1 MPSEADNHPYDYIHI
16 MPIGVVI
23 EHVLT
28 AINEPKFK
36 PIKKIYLLHSP
47 NDPKWKPKKCEKCG
61 VKLFKDEKPLK
72 DTAED
77 LKKRLVA
84 GDALPDYAEVILRE
98 IDAFKM
104 SSILNEISKIV
115 REEHSDDPN
124 PLNDIVVNVTGG
136 TNMMAVASMW
146 AAGANKISAYYIL
159 NSKLNP
165 GLSTYLIEIETPRY
179 KDMLKTNSEHKDILR
194 VLKKRSF
201 HWVGIAQA
209 KGKENVEVHQSIR
222 NSNWNVE
229 ETREGVT
236 TLSNLIVEMKKKGV
250 PAQTTRNRVTDMV
263 ERGLVTKDDYP
274 KRSVR
279 GGPEYPRIV
288 YFIDGR
294 EKLISITDAG
304 YSILI

>member
-16 MPIGVVI
+16 MPIGVI
-23 EHVLT
+23 TEHVIT
-28 AINEPKFK
+28 AINEPKFR

-47 NDPKWKPKKCEKCG
+47 NNPKWKPKKCEKCG

-77 LKKRLVA
+77 LKKRLVP
-84 GDALPDYAEVILRE
+84 GLPDYAEVILRE

-104 SSILNEISKIV
+104 GSILNEISKIV
-115 REEHSDDPN
+115 REEHGDDPT

-159 NSKLNP
+159 NNKLNP
-165 GLSTYLIEIETPRY
+165 DLSTYLIEIETPRY
-179 KDMLKTNSEHKDILR
+179 KDMLKTNSEHNDILR
-194 VLKKRSF
+194 VLKKQSF

-209 KGKENVEVHQSIR
+209 EGKEKVEVHQNIR
-222 NSNWNVE
+222 NSNWNEE
-229 ETREGVT
+229 ETRKRAT
-236 TLSNLIVEMKKKGV
+236 TLSNLIVEMEEKGV
-250 PAQTTRNRVTDMV
+250 PAQTTRNRVTAMV
-263 ERGLVTKDDYP
+263 ERGLVTKDGCP

-279 GGPEYPRIV
+279 GSPEYRRIV
-288 YFIDGR
+288 YFIAER
-294 EKLISITDAG
+294 EKLVSITDAG
-304 YSILI
+304 NSILI

>member
-1 MPSEADNHPYDYIHI
+1 MADDVLRYIHI
-16 MPIGVVI
+16 MPIGIDISHVI
-23 EHVLT
+23 T
-28 AINEPKFK
+28 AVRELKFR

-47 NDPKWKPKKCEKCG
+47 NKPNWKPKKCEKCG

-77 LKKRLVA
+77 LKKRLVP
-84 GDALPDYAEVILRE
+84 GLPDYAEVILRE

-104 SSILNEISKIV
+104 GSILNEISKIV
-115 REEHSDDPN
+115 REEHGDDPT

-159 NSKLNP
+159 NNKLNP
-165 GLSTYLIEIETPRY
+165 DLSTYLIEIETPRY
-179 KDMLKTNSEHKDILR
+179 KDMLKTNSEHNDILR
-194 VLKKRSF
+194 VLKKQSF

-209 KGKENVEVHQSIR
+209 EGKEKVEVHQNIR
-222 NSNWNVE
+222 NSNWNEE
-229 ETREGVT
+229 ETRKRAT
-236 TLSNLIVEMKKKGV
+236 TLSNLMVEMEEKGV
-250 PAQTTRNRVTDMV
+250 PAQTSRNRVTAMM
-263 ERGLVTKDDYP
+263 ERGLVTKDDCP

-279 GGPEYPRIV
+279 GSPEYRRIV

-294 EKLISITDAG
+294 EKLVSITDAG
-304 YSILI
+304 NSILI